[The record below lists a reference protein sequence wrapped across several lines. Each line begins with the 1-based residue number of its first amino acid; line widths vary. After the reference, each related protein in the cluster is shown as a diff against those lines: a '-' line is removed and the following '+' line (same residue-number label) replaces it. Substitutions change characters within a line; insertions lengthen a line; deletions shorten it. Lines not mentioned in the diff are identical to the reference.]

1 MCNGSMVRSFLIIIG
16 LCASLTV
23 ALSACSSIP
32 DEGSSEPIGEEMYG
46 GDNRD
51 MDPVHQEKM
60 RDRE

>member
-1 MCNGSMVRSFLIIIG
+1 MRDDKLIRTSLVIMG

-23 ALSACSSIP
+23 ALAACSSIP
-32 DEGSSEPIGEEMYG
+32 DEGSSEPIGEEMDG

-60 RDRE
+60 REHE